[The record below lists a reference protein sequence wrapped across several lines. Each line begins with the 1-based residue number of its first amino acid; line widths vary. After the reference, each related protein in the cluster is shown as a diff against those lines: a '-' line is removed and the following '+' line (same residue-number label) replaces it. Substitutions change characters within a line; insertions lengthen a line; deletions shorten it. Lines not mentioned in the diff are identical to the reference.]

1 MIEYRAY
8 QPQDLAA
15 VMGLFREPVHSVCC
29 GDYSPEELGAKK
41 IEVHASRMAK
51 GFFLHRG

>member
-15 VMGLFREPVHSVCC
+15 VMGLFRETVHTVSLLVT
-29 GDYSPEELGAKK
+29 
-41 IEVHASRMAK
+41 V
-51 GFFLHRG
+51 